1 MAHLT
6 PSAPAMG
13 VMPPA
18 NIMPPIAIFS
28 TSNPTPT
35 SMHMVGDPLTIAAAM
50 AGTSPLL
57 ATNASTGVVPS
68 AGSTAQLPSVP
79 VPVGM
84 FMGDG
89 LIPLPPRLLKKI
101 QAMEFIDMAELMPE
115 TCLSETT
122 EEAHYPCCGIL
133 TAVRKCNIHRKSQ
146 NLWPTSPL
154 SSSATV
160 TLKAWVGCTMIG
172 HSADRLLCQRTLIGL
187 E

>member
-1 MAHLT
+1 MFILAGTMVHLT

-35 SMHMVGDPLTIAAAM
+35 PMVGDPLTIAAAM

-89 LIPLPPRLLKKI
+89 LIPFPPRLLKKI
-101 QAMEFIDMAELMPE
+101 QAMEFVDMAELMLE
-115 TCLSETT
+115 TWLSEMT
-122 EEAHYPCCGIL
+122 EEAHNSCCGIL
-133 TAVRKCNIHRKSQ
+133 TAVKKHKSPVVDIL
-146 NLWPTSPL
+146 LW
-154 SSSATV
+154 V
-160 TLKAWVGCTMIG
+160 
-172 HSADRLLCQRTLIGL
+172 
-187 E
+187 